1 MSIEEEEP
9 ERAPERVPDTEPD
22 RRKARGGRARAQRR
36 RAEEEEETLQAATDA
51 PSWPDPASVPKEA
64 YIAART
70 EAEMT
75 IQYLDDL
82 EAANRFKTFLLGT
95 GVEVPSEVLEGLA
108 RLTERLI
115 MKEEL
120 PAETVYSR
128 DYPGAGDF
136 SAPSMEDL

>member
-1 MSIEEEEP
+1 
-9 ERAPERVPDTEPD
+9 VP
-22 RRKARGGRARAQRR
+22 R
-36 RAEEEEETLQAATDA
+36 ET
-51 PSWPDPASVPKEA
+51 

-108 RLTERLI
+108 QLTEHLLT
-115 MKEEL
+115 KGE
-120 PAETVYSR
+120 PAAKSR
-128 DYPGAGDF
+128 SSRNYPPEP
-136 SAPSMEDL
+136 SAPVLEDL